1 MTTEQHILPILSSP
15 SSNEEFT
22 IPPGTWGIVI
32 DDSRIQRKVLTTFL
46 QLIGIEKE
54 R

>member
-1 MTTEQHILPILSSP
+1 MTTERHVTPIITSSI
-15 SSNEEFT
+15 SNEEFT